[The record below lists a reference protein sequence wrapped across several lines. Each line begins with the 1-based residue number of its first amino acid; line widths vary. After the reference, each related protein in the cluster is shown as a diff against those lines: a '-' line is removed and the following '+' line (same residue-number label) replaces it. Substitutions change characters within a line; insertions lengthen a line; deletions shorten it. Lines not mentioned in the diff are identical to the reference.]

1 MISELVFGGG
11 FEGLKGDEV
20 CALLSMFVCDEGG
33 KGDETQTVKDEKMQ
47 NRCLGV
53 LEVARKVWRI
63 FQESKIQI
71 DEMDYISTFKTNM
84 VDVTL
89 HWCRGA
95 SFAEICK
102 MSNLFEGSI
111 IRCLRRLDELL
122 KQLGNAAKAIG
133 N

>member
-1 MISELVFGGG
+1 MKRVMRRLGFLDTKEIVTYKGKVACEISAGDELVISELVFGGG

-33 KGDETQTVKDEKMQ
+33 KGDETQTVKDEKLQ

-71 DEMDYISTFKTNM
+71 DEVIS
-84 VDVTL
+84 
-89 HWCRGA
+89 
-95 SFAEICK
+95 
-102 MSNLFEGSI
+102 
-111 IRCLRRLDELL
+111 
-122 KQLGNAAKAIG
+122 
-133 N
+133 